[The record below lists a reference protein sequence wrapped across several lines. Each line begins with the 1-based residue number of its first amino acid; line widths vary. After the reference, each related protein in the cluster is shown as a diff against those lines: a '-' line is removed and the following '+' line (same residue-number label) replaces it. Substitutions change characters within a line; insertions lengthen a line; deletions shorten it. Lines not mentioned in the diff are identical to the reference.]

1 MIERANGV
9 EVSPVF
15 WMDAPKMGQ
24 WELNGLKRLKVEVVL
39 CKWGWDTNE
48 EETKVAKADALAKL
62 MILIEAEHPGV
73 AVNIVERN
81 LY

>member
-1 MIERANGV
+1 MIETANGV
-9 EVSPVF
+9 EVSPIF

-24 WELNGLKRLKVEVVL
+24 WELNGLKRLEVEVVL

-73 AVNIVERN
+73 AVNIVERT